1 MANILERVA
10 NFAQKEGLTISSIE
24 KTIGASK
31 GVLSR
36 ALAQGTDIQAKWIE
50 AIAENYPQISPVW
63 LLTGE
68 GDMLIEEALPKLKV
82 GDTIENNAGSVVNR
96 SQISS
101 EVMQALSH
109 SQEAIIGQLA
119 VKDAQIAAQ
128 QNTINDL
135 LAFINASGIN
145 K

>member
-1 MANILERVA
+1 MTKKERLEAMIAHYCEGKPTVFAKHVGVA
-10 NFAQKEGLTISSIE
+10 PSTISSWMARDTYDYE
-24 KTIGASK
+24 
-31 GVLSR
+31 L
-36 ALAQGTDIQAKWIE
+36 LFAKC
-50 AIAENYPQISPVW
+50 ENISPSW

-68 GDMLIEEALPKLKV
+68 GDMLIEEAPPKLKV